1 MLACIQCIGV
11 ISPKF
16 LLINVIVFYF
26 TQFASSSIS
35 RSSSSVQTYLID
47 TIPKI
52 TVFTSAN
59 QQQIALSYQLIKTN
73 DF

>member
-1 MLACIQCIGV
+1 MLLSFILHNM
-11 ISPKF
+11 
-16 LLINVIVFYF
+16 LLHPLAKTVLHPLAE
-26 TQFASSSIS
+26 T
-35 RSSSSVQTYLID
+35 VQAYLID

-59 QQQIALSYQLIKTN
+59 QQQIALSYQLTKTN

>member
-1 MLACIQCIGV
+1 MLACIGV

-16 LLINVIVFYF
+16 SLINVIVFHF
-26 TQFASSSIS
+26 TQYASSFIS
-35 RSSSSVQTYLID
+35 RSSSSAQTYLID

-59 QQQIALSYQLIKTN
+59 QQQIALSLPAY
-73 DF
+73 